1 MKHMPTLLMRS
12 FSACSLPAT
21 PTTLQEI
28 AYSNSKGFAKVVLKK
43 GKTQLFKDGN
53 PMVYSGAVDRII
65 GRPPPKTGDIVLV
78 ADGTEK
84 PIGWGLYNSV
94 SMFCV
99 RLMQLEVEATS
110 DSSCALNME
119 KLLEKRIN
127 EAVDLRRRLGLPSVH
142 TNAYRL
148 INSEG
153 DRLSGLIVDV
163 FGDVAVVAS
172 SAAWVEKYKSEIEAC
187 IWKINYINH
196 VNWRP
201 SVDILKEDGVDLSHS
216 KELHSSNC
224 PERTKIMENGIVY
237 TVSLKGQ
244 KTGFYAD
251 QHENRQFISSISDGQ
266 KVLDLCCYSGGFALN
281 AVRGGAINVT
291 GIDTSLPALDLA
303 KENVVLNNLDPG
315 RISFFREDATE
326 FMKDAQLRDASW
338 DIVIIDPPKLAPTK
352 KALHGASGMYRKL
365 NSFAMQLTKRG
376 GLLMTCSCS
385 GAMTQSGTFLHI
397 LQGAAAMAGRKIT
410 VLRQAGAACDHPI
423 DPSYPEEWLLRRL
436 PKVRVTAARLVGG
449 GRAFVGRD
457 QCYGHHL

>member
-99 RLMQLEVEATS
+99 RLMQLEVEAT
-110 DSSCALNME
+110 
-119 KLLEKRIN
+119 
-127 EAVDLRRRLGLPSVH
+127 RRLGLPSVH

-251 QHENRQFISSISDGQ
+251 QRENRQFISSISDGQ

-423 DPSYPEEWLLRRL
+423 DPSYPEGAYLSNILLR
-436 PKVRVTAARLVGG
+436 VT
-449 GRAFVGRD
+449 
-457 QCYGHHL
+457 